1 MPVQLVCGIADE
13 RVKQRL
19 FTETA
24 LKSQKAM
31 DIASGMETAGKNM
44 EAAHGT
50 TSKLG
55 ETAIQV
61 AKKLSHSE
69 EGGVWKVGKDTLLQM

>member
-1 MPVQLVCGIADE
+1 M
-13 RVKQRL
+13 KQRL

-31 DIASGMETAGKNM
+31 DIASGMETAGENM

-55 ETAIQV
+55 EAAIQV
-61 AKKLSHSE
+61 AKKLRVHFFCLFCSSGIEVSE
-69 EGGVWKVGKDTLLQM
+69 